1 LPELLSR
8 PLHRNKKDVNH
19 ALGFDEVRMPRL
31 LSVNVG
37 LPRDVTWNGKTV
49 RTAVWKSPVT
59 GRRMV
64 RKLGIDGDA
73 QADLAG
79 PERITVADTDA
90 LLYLPG
96 HSSEELQRA
105 LRIPALSKGWQ
116 SSFQAMLQQDLQQD
130 LSSKTTMGNL
140 GLA

>member
-1 LPELLSR
+1 
-8 PLHRNKKDVNH
+8 
-19 ALGFDEVRMPRL
+19 MPRL
-31 LSVNVG
+31 LSVNAG

-49 RTAVWKSPVT
+49 RTSVWKSPVT

-79 PERITVADTDA
+79 AERITVA
-90 LLYLPG
+90 
-96 HSSEELQRA
+96 SSEELRRA

-116 SSFQAMLQQDLQQD
+116 SSFQAMLQQDLQQG

-140 GLA
+140 GLAYEEQAPGTPRGLEWG